1 MLRVC
6 HYIPA
11 IVVAALLPWS
21 VAVGQGGH
29 PQAGRRTSAATA
41 SDVARQVLAIDEAR
55 RIAMLRADARA
66 LDTLLAPDASVVW
79 GDGTVDD
86 GASTIALVRRGRL
99 RYSRFDYDSTR
110 VRVYGQAA
118 VVAGRAHVRLQ
129 SDGQAMEHL
138 VRVTRVYARERG
150 RWRLV
155 AVQTTRA
162 DPTP

>member
-1 MLRVC
+1 MRRPGPSLA
-6 HYIPA
+6 A
-11 IVVAALLPWS
+11 IAVAALLPGS
-21 VAVGQGGH
+21 VAVGQGGR
-29 PQAGRRTSAATA
+29 PPAGRRTSAAA
-41 SDVARQVLAIDEAR
+41 RSEVARQVLAIDEAR
-55 RIAMLRADARA
+55 RLAMLRADVRA

-79 GDGTVDD
+79 GDGTLDE
-86 GASTIALVRRGRL
+86 GASTVALIRRGRL

-118 VVAGRAHVRLQ
+118 VVTGRARVRLQ

-138 VRVTRVYARERG
+138 VRVTRVYVREQG

-155 AVQTTRA
+155 AAQTTRA